1 MDNTN
6 PYLPPQADLTGES
19 TQAEAIA
26 EDVAMATFVGKKY
39 DYYRN
44 KWSEAERKGSINSF
58 NGGALLFGFLW
69 MAYRKMY
76 KFCGIFIAVI
86 SVETLLELALNLP
99 TAFSSA
105 INIGVTIGFGV
116 FGNHLY
122 KLHAQQKVRE
132 ITAQGTPAQIN
143 AELVRQGGTHIG
155 AAIGFLVV
163 LITILASLA
172 FLMGGAEL

>member
-6 PYLPPQADLTGES
+6 PYLPPQADLIGES

-26 EDVAMATFVGKKY
+26 EDVAIATFVGKKY
-39 DYYRN
+39 DYYRQ
-44 KWSEAERKGSINSF
+44 KWSGSERKGSITSF

-76 KFCGIFIAVI
+76 KFCGIFMAVVIA
-86 SVETLLELALNLP
+86 ETLLELALDLP
-99 TAFSSA
+99 SSLSSA
-105 INIGVTIGFGV
+105 ISIAMTVCFGM

-122 KLHAQQKVRE
+122 KLHVEQKIRE
-132 ITAQGTPAQIN
+132 ITAEGTPTQIN
-143 AELVRQGGTHIG
+143 AELARQGGTSFG

-163 LITILASLA
+163 LIIILGGLG